1 MPVDLTLKA
10 IYQFPYEGVTQE
22 AAIFR
27 HFADYKGERY
37 LYINK
42 DKSLKIIGIGVQ
54 SLIAQST
61 INPEGVEAAFHNLL
75 ADAQVHGDRKLHLKL
90 FGGFYFDEAESTDFD
105 TFSRS
110 HFVIPKIQIIME
122 EGASWIIFTDAALD
136 RERICS
142 ELMSLPSVDIQHN
155 ALIHSEDIE
164 LETFKTNATEA
175 IQKMQQGAFDKVV
188 LSRKRQLTMTSPI
201 EVEAL
206 IDVAS
211 RNHELSYT
219 MVMESGHKTFISK
232 TPEQLVAVMDG
243 VIYTNAIAGTMPKTV
258 SDAKALLQSDE
269 KNLHEHHIV
278 VQSIEQDLAP
288 FSQNI
293 IMKDEPEILE
303 NQFLYHL
310 YTPIKAKLN
319 NGSTLRVTRALHPTP
334 ALGGYPKSEAMAF
347 LESSGE
353 HRGLYGAP
361 VGYVDAQGDG
371 EFIVAIRSMIIEEN
385 RAILFAGCGIVEDS
399 EVESEV
405 YETEIKFKPM
415 LQMLGVPQHE

>member
-54 SLIAQST
+54 SLIAHST
-61 INPEGVEAAFHNLL
+61 IDPEGVEAAFHNQLT
-75 ADAQVHGDRKLHLKL
+75 DAQVHGDRKLHLKL
-90 FGGFYFDEAESTDFD
+90 FGGFYFDEAESTDFN

-110 HFVIPKIQIIME
+110 HFVIPKIQIIIE
-122 EGASWIIFTDAALD
+122 EGASWIIFTDDALD

-155 ALIHSEDIE
+155 PLIHSEDLE

-293 IMKDEPEILE
+293 IMKDDPEILE

-310 YTPIKAKLN
+310 YTPIKAKLD

-371 EFIVAIRSMIIEEN
+371 EFIVAIRSMVIEEN

>member
-54 SLIAQST
+54 SLIAHST
-61 INPEGVEAAFHNLL
+61 IDPEGVEAAFHNQL

-110 HFVIPKIQIIME
+110 HFVIPKIQIIIE

-142 ELMSLPSVDIQHN
+142 ELMSLPSVDVQHN

-175 IQKMQQGAFDKVV
+175 IQQMQQGAFDKVV

-258 SDAKALLQSDE
+258 TDAKALLQSDE

-293 IMKDEPEILE
+293 IMKDDPEILE

-371 EFIVAIRSMIIEEN
+371 EFIVAIRSMVIEEN
-385 RAILFAGCGIVEDS
+385 RALLFAGCGIVEDS

>member
-54 SLIAQST
+54 SLIAHST
-61 INPEGVEAAFHNLL
+61 IDPEGVEAAFHNQL

-110 HFVIPKIQIIME
+110 HFVIPKIQIIIE

-175 IQKMQQGAFDKVV
+175 IQQMQQGAFDKVV

-258 SDAKALLQSDE
+258 TDAKALLQSDE

-293 IMKDEPEILE
+293 IMKDDPEILE

-361 VGYVDAQGDG
+361 VGYIDAQGDG
-371 EFIVAIRSMIIEEN
+371 EFIVAIRSMVIEEN
-385 RAILFAGCGIVEDS
+385 RALLFAGCGIVEDS

>member
-54 SLIAQST
+54 SLIAHST
-61 INPEGVEAAFHNLL
+61 IDPEGVEAAFHNQLT
-75 ADAQVHGDRKLHLKL
+75 DAQVHGDRKLHLKL

-110 HFVIPKIQIIME
+110 HFVIPKIQIIIE

-155 ALIHSEDIE
+155 AVIHSEDIE
-164 LETFKTNATEA
+164 LEKFKTNATEA
-175 IQKMQQGAFDKVV
+175 IQQMQQGAFDKVV

-211 RNHELSYT
+211 RNRELSYT
-219 MVMESGHKTFISK
+219 MVIESGHKTFISK

-293 IMKDEPEILE
+293 IMKDDPEILE

-347 LESSGE
+347 LETSGE

>member
-1 MPVDLTLKA
+1 
-10 IYQFPYEGVTQE
+10 
-22 AAIFR
+22 
-27 HFADYKGERY
+27 
-37 LYINK
+37 
-42 DKSLKIIGIGVQ
+42 
-54 SLIAQST
+54 
-61 INPEGVEAAFHNLL
+61 
-75 ADAQVHGDRKLHLKL
+75 
-90 FGGFYFDEAESTDFD
+90 
-105 TFSRS
+105 
-110 HFVIPKIQIIME
+110 
-122 EGASWIIFTDAALD
+122 
-136 RERICS
+136 
-142 ELMSLPSVDIQHN
+142 
-155 ALIHSEDIE
+155 
-164 LETFKTNATEA
+164 
-175 IQKMQQGAFDKVV
+175 
-188 LSRKRQLTMTSPI
+188 MTSPI

-206 IDVAS
+206 IDAAS

-258 SDAKALLQSDE
+258 SDAKALLQNDE

-293 IMKDEPEILE
+293 IMKDDPEILE

-371 EFIVAIRSMIIEEN
+371 EFIVAIRSMVIEEN

>member
-54 SLIAQST
+54 SLIAHST
-61 INPEGVEAAFHNLL
+61 IDPEGVEAAFHNQL
-75 ADAQVHGDRKLHLKL
+75 AGAQVHCDRKLHLKL
-90 FGGFYFDEAESTDFD
+90 FGGFYFDEAESTDFN

-110 HFVIPKIQIIME
+110 HFVIPKIQIIIE
-122 EGASWIIFTDAALD
+122 EGASWIIFTDDALD

-155 ALIHSEDIE
+155 ALIHSEDLE

-258 SDAKALLQSDE
+258 SDAKALLQSDV

-293 IMKDEPEILE
+293 IMKDDPEILE

-361 VGYVDAQGDG
+361 VGFVDAQGDG
-371 EFIVAIRSMIIEEN
+371 EFIVAIRSMVIEEN

>member
-1 MPVDLTLKA
+1 MPVELTLKA

-54 SLIAQST
+54 SLIAHST
-61 INPEGVEAAFHNLL
+61 IDPEGVEAAFHNQL

-110 HFVIPKIQIIME
+110 HFVIPKIQIIIE

-142 ELMSLPSVDIQHN
+142 ELMSLPSVDVQHN

-175 IQKMQQGAFDKVV
+175 IQQMQQGAFDKVV

-258 SDAKALLQSDE
+258 TDAKALLQSDE

-293 IMKDEPEILE
+293 IMKDDPEILE

-361 VGYVDAQGDG
+361 VGYIDAQGDG
-371 EFIVAIRSMIIEEN
+371 EFIVAIRSMVIEEN
-385 RAILFAGCGIVEDS
+385 RALLFAGCGIVEDS